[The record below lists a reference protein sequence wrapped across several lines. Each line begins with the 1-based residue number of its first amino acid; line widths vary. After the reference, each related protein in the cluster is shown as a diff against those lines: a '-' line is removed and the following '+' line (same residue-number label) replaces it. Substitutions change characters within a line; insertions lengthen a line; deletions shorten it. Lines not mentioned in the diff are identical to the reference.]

1 MENVFSV
8 LTKKV
13 GAEIKAMA
21 AVGKLTTGARVA
33 EQVLAFKSLSGKA
46 NSFSKLTEMLN
57 TLPECK

>member
-1 MENVFSV
+1 
-8 LTKKV
+8 
-13 GAEIKAMA
+13 MA